1 VGTVALPRLIALVAA
16 LAWPAHASAHSVE
29 GAPGLATWTWDPDVV
44 LPLLVSGALYALGL
58 ARLWRRAGRG
68 RGITAAQAGRFAA
81 GWMLL
86 VAALVSPLDALGEW
100 LFSAHM
106 VQHEL
111 LMAIGAPLLVLGR
124 PLEAWTW
131 GLPAAWRPALGRI
144 GHARWLRAPWAVL
157 TDPLG
162 AWTVHA
168 IALWAW
174 HVPPFFRAALAHPA
188 LHAVQHACFLGTAL
202 MFWWAVFGRGV
213 REPGGSSLAG
223 LYTTMMHSG
232 ALGALL
238 TFAPTV
244 WYGYAAERTAAFH
257 LTPLED
263 QQLGGLVMWGPGG
276 LAYLVA
282 SLFIVAAWMRRG
294 NVARAA
300 LR

>member
-1 VGTVALPRLIALVAA
+1 MDAVALLRLISLAAA
-16 LAWPAHASAHSVE
+16 L
-29 GAPGLATWTWDPDVV
+29 APGLAAAHPIEGTPGLASWNLDPDVAV
-44 LPLLVSGALYALGL
+44 PLVTSGLLYAIGL

-68 RGITAAQAGRFAA
+68 RGITGAQAARFAT
-81 GWMLL
+81 GWLLL
-86 VAALVSPLDALGEW
+86 VASLMSPLDALGEW

-111 LMAIGAPLLVLGR
+111 LMAVAAPLLVLGR

-131 GLPAAWRPALGRI
+131 AMPATWRPTLGRI
-144 GHARWLRAPWAVL
+144 GHARALRAPWRLL

-202 MFWWAVFGRGV
+202 LFWWAVFGRGV
-213 REPGGSSLAG
+213 RQPGGSSLAG

-244 WYGYAAERTAAFH
+244 WYGYAAERTEAFR

-294 NVARAA
+294 NIAPAPVR
-300 LR
+300 

>member
-1 VGTVALPRLIALVAA
+1 VDAVALLRLIAVAA
-16 LAWPAHASAHSVE
+16 AMGPGLAAAHSVE
-29 GAPGLATWTWDPDVV
+29 GTPGLASWNFDPDVAV
-44 LPLLVSGALYALGL
+44 PLATSGLLYAIGL
-58 ARLWRRAGRG
+58 ARLWQRAGRG
-68 RGITAAQAGRFAA
+68 RGITGAQAARFAA
-81 GWMLL
+81 GWLLL
-86 VAALVSPLDALGEW
+86 VASLMSPLDALGEW

-111 LMAIGAPLLVLGR
+111 LMAVAAPLLVLGR

-131 GLPAAWRPALGRI
+131 AMPAAWRPTLGRI
-144 GHARWLRAPWAVL
+144 GHARALRAPWRVL

-202 MFWWAVFGRGV
+202 LFWWAVFGRGV
-213 REPGGSSLAG
+213 RQPGGSSLAG

-244 WYGYAAERTAAFH
+244 WYGYVAERTEAFH

-294 NVARAA
+294 TMAPASFR
-300 LR
+300 